1 MTNTLE
7 RQELDEMSSMAF
19 DRVLG
24 AESKYESVHE
34 ILICICV
41 KSFLKLAGTTVY
53 WD

>member
-24 AESKYESVHE
+24 AESKLVLVHE
-34 ILICICV
+34 ILVLIAQNH
-41 KSFLKLAGTTVY
+41 S
-53 WD
+53 